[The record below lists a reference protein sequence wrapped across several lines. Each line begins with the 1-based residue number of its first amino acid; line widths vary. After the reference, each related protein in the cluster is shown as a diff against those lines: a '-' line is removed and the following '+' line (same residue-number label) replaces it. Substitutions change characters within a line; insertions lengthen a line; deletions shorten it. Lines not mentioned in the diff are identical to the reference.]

1 MDIQTLPY
9 PGFPT
14 DMQAQLMV
22 LECMADGASFITE
35 NVFENR
41 FMLAAELVRMG
52 ASIRV
57 EERHAL
63 VKGPTNFTGA
73 QVASPDLRG
82 GAALVL
88 AGLVAE
94 GTTYVSETRHIKR
107 GYEDFTG
114 KLSSLGAN
122 VCHIEMENPDEF

>member
-1 MDIQTLPY
+1 M
-9 PGFPT
+9 
-14 DMQAQLMV
+14 
-22 LECMADGASFITE
+22 
-35 NVFENR
+35 
-41 FMLAAELVRMG
+41 
-52 ASIRV
+52 
-57 EERHAL
+57 
-63 VKGPTNFTGA
+63 
-73 QVASPDLRG
+73 
-82 GAALVL
+82 L